1 MGRLSQA
8 MNSKRYA
15 RSGSSGGAFIGFDE
29 KDIQKEFE
37 RAFKELENLH
47 DGVTTA
53 QIRRIARASLKPM
66 VKAYRDEANKGE
78 TPLFRVYRKGGVYA
92 EIKKG
97 TLAKSIGVITTR
109 VNKGQTF
116 ASMYVGP
123 RVKRTFSDPEKGG
136 WFAHFVEYGYLKD
149 GQYRGNLYGFA
160 KRARSQQTGGV
171 ANEFK
176 RRMRSF
182 LNKQVKA
189 AQV

>member
-8 MNSKRYA
+8 VNSGKFA
-15 RSGSSGGAFIGFDE
+15 RSGSGGGAFIGFDE
-29 KDIQKEFE
+29 KDIKREFE
-37 RAFKELENLH
+37 RAIKELETLH
-47 DGVTTA
+47 NGVTTA

-66 VKAYRDEANKGE
+66 VNAYKKEATIKG
-78 TPLFRVYRKGGVYA
+78 PKVFRVYRNGGVYA
-92 EIKKG
+92 EIKSG
-97 TLAKSIGVITTR
+97 QLAKSIGVITTR
-109 VNKGQTF
+109 VNRGQTF

-136 WFAHFVEYGYLKD
+136 WFAHFLEYGYLQ
-149 GQYRGNLYGFA
+149 GGTYRGDGYGFA
-160 KRARSQQTGGV
+160 KRARTQQSGGV

-189 AQV
+189 SKI